1 MTGAVLGRRE
11 VKVSMP
17 ARKEA
22 STVLPDLASATI
34 QPRSLCTSRSTSGPR
49 ASRLARPRERQHRIL
64 AGAFSHQRSQAA
76 GVHGASVRPY
86 SCIFMDLQLNCIM
99 TVVQPRVCRRKG
111 RSLRPAPSLARH
123 SSSARS
129 ARGQSQSSVWHLPRA
144 PAPRVAC
151 PQCRTHVLM
160 RGDASLAATLRVT
173 WSGRDCCRPSR

>member
-129 ARGQSQSSVWHLPRA
+129 ARGQSQSSVWHLPRGRTGASGADATTVRTGLASGNASGTTSGPSGTGA
-144 PAPRVAC
+144 PVSAV
-151 PQCRTHVLM
+151 
-160 RGDASLAATLRVT
+160 
-173 WSGRDCCRPSR
+173 